1 MTPPS
6 FSSFGALIGLVVAIF
21 LIIFNAPPFYALI
34 LGAILGGVLGGG
46 GLDATVSSMVWGIH
60 GMTRP
65 IFLILTSG
73 VLVGAMIKSGST
85 EKIAE
90 TIVKAF
96 GARRA
101 ISAIALAATLLCVAG
116 VFVDIALIAVAP
128 VALAVGRKANLNKE
142 SVALAMLGGGKA
154 GNLISPNPSTIATA
168 EAFNVEL
175 TSLMAKSLLPAI
187 AAFLMTILLA
197 RLLARRKNGQII
209 RLIDVEDSS
218 GSLPSF
224 AAAATGPFVALFLL
238 LSRPLFGISVDPI
251 VALPA
256 GGLACLI
263 ATRRFRETFE
273 TTKYGL
279 SRVSGVAIL
288 FIGTGAVAGIIGS
301 STLEQDFVKTL
312 HALHVHAYMIAPLA
326 GVLLSG
332 ATASTTAGATLAAQT
347 FAGTL
352 TDQGIASLDA
362 ASMINSGATTLNSFP
377 HGAFFLA
384 TADATYM
391 SFGKRLRLI
400 PYEALVGA
408 TSAIAATVLYLLNA

>member
-1 MTPPS
+1 MSPT
-6 FSSFGALIGLVVAIF
+6 FGSLGAFIGLVLAII
-21 LIIFNAPPFYALI
+21 LIIFNTPPFYGLI
-34 LGAILGGVLGGG
+34 LGALLGGVLGGG
-46 GLDATVSSMVWGIH
+46 GLDATVSAMVCGVQ
-60 GMTRP
+60 GMARP
-65 IFLILTSG
+65 ICLILTSG

-85 EKIAE
+85 EKLAE

-96 GARRA
+96 GVKRA
-101 ISAIALAATLLCVAG
+101 ISAIALAAALLCVAG

-128 VALAVGRKANLNKE
+128 IALAVGRKANLNKE
-142 SVALAMLGGGKA
+142 SVVLAMLGGGKA

-168 EAFNVEL
+168 GAFNVEL
-175 TSLMAKSLLPAI
+175 TSLMAKSLVPAL

-197 RLLARRKNGQII
+197 RLLARRKNGQVI
-209 RLIDVEDSS
+209 RLIDVEDPS

-224 AAAATGPFVALFLL
+224 AAAVAGPLVAVFLL

-251 VALPA
+251 VALPS

-263 ATRRFRETFE
+263 ATGRVRETFE
-273 TTKYGL
+273 TSKYGL

-288 FIGTGAVAGIIGS
+288 FVGTGAVAGIIGA
-301 STLEQDFVKTL
+301 STLEQDFVGTL
-312 HALHVHAYMIAPLA
+312 SAFHIQAFMIAPLA
-326 GVLLSG
+326 GVLFSG
-332 ATASTTAGATLAAQT
+332 ATGSTTAGATLAAQT

-352 TDQGIASLDA
+352 TAQGVAPLDA

-391 SFGKRLRLI
+391 SFQKRLRLI
-400 PYEALVGA
+400 PYEAIVGA
-408 TSAIAATVLYLLNA
+408 TSAATATLLYLFAL

>member
-1 MTPPS
+1 MPPT
-6 FSSFGALIGLVVAIF
+6 FSSLGALAGLVVAIV
-21 LIIFNAPPFYALI
+21 LIIFNAPPFYGLI
-34 LGAILGGVLGGG
+34 FGAFLGGILGGG
-46 GLDATVSSMVWGIH
+46 GLDATVSATVSGIQ

-73 VLVGAMIKSGST
+73 VLIGAMIKSGST
-85 EKIAE
+85 EKLAE
-90 TIVKAF
+90 SIVEAF
-96 GARRA
+96 GVKRA
-101 ISAIALAATLLCVAG
+101 IPAIALAAAFLCVAG

-128 VALAVGRKANLNKE
+128 IALAVGRKANLNKE

-175 TSLMAKSLLPAI
+175 TSLMAKSVVPAL

-197 RLLARRKNGQII
+197 RLLARRKNGQPV
-209 RLIDVEDSS
+209 RLTDVEESF
-218 GSLPSF
+218 GNLPSLAQ
-224 AAAATGPFVALFLL
+224 AAAGPFVALFLL
-238 LSRPLFGISVDPI
+238 SLRPLFGISVDPI
-251 VALPA
+251 VALPT

-263 ATRRFRETFE
+263 ATRRVRETFE

-288 FIGTGAVAGIIGS
+288 FVGAGAVAGIIGA
-301 STLEQDFVKTL
+301 STLGQDFVQTL
-312 HALHVHAYMIAPLA
+312 RAFHIDAYMIAPLA
-326 GVLLSG
+326 GVLFSG

-352 TDQGIASLDA
+352 TAQGIPALDA
-362 ASMINSGATTLNSFP
+362 ASMTNAGATTLNSFP
-377 HGAFFLA
+377 HGSFFLS
-384 TADATYM
+384 TADATLM
-391 SFGKRLRLI
+391 SFGKRLRLV

-408 TSAIAATVLYLLNA
+408 TSAATATVLFLLNA